1 MGTFYKFVNKKLS
14 SKTGVAPLRDS
25 QGNLTLSDLE
35 KATILNEYFQSA
47 FTIDNGLMPNFPSRV
62 TPENHKFDDIE
73 INPTI
78 VQRTMLKLKRSLS
91 AGPDNLP
98 PLFLRNASNSLSFPL
113 AILFR
118 SFFDQKKL
126 PTEWKH
132 SIITPKFKKGDPS
145 AASNY
150 RPIALTVVCSK
161 IFESIISNELLNYL
175 AKKDLITKHQHAFL
189 KKHSTTTNL
198 LESLH
203 DWTIS
208 FSNKRSVNVA
218 YIDFCRAFDT
228 ISHPKII
235 HKLSAYGIDGALLS
249 WFIDFLSNRTQT
261 VKVGSHLSPP
271 VSVTS
276 GVPQGSV
283 IGPIIFLLFIN
294 DITDNM
300 NPEINVK
307 LFADD
312 LKVYTELFNSPTQI
326 Q

>member
-1 MGTFYKFVNKKLS
+1 
-14 SKTGVAPLRDS
+14 
-25 QGNLTLSDLE
+25 
-35 KATILNEYFQSA
+35 
-47 FTIDNGLMPNFPSRV
+47 
-62 TPENHKFDDIE
+62 
-73 INPTI
+73 
-78 VQRTMLKLKRSLS
+78 MLKLKRSLS

-98 PLFLRNASNSLSFPL
+98 PLFLRNASSSLSFPL

-118 SFFDQKKL
+118 SFFDQKQL

-175 AKKDLITKHQHAFL
+175 TRNDLITKHQHAFL

-235 HKLSAYGIDGALLS
+235 QKLSAYGIDGTLLS

-261 VKVGSHLSPP
+261 VKARHSSLSP
-271 VSVTS
+271 SLYN
-276 GVPQGSV
+276 QRC
-283 IGPIIFLLFIN
+283 
-294 DITDNM
+294 
-300 NPEINVK
+300 
-307 LFADD
+307 
-312 LKVYTELFNSPTQI
+312 SPGQRHRTYHFPLHKRYYGQHEP
-326 Q
+326 